1 MSKHDDA
8 VRLRHMLDHARE
20 AVLLLRGKRHSDLED
35 SRVLQLALVRLIE
48 IVGEAANQ
56 ISKETQGR
64 HPQVTWAQIIG
75 MRNRLIHGY
84 DFVDIDILW
93 QTVCEDLPEL
103 ITVLERLIP
112 REGT

>member
-20 AVLLLRGKRHSDLED
+20 AVALIQDKRCAHLED

-48 IVGEAANQ
+48 IVGEAASHVSEQ
-56 ISKETQGR
+56 ERGK
-64 HPQVTWAQIIG
+64 HPQIAWAQIIG

-84 DFVDIDILW
+84 DFVDTEILW
-93 QTVCEDLPEL
+93 QTVKEDLPEL
-103 ITVLERLIP
+103 IRILEQIVLPEII
-112 REGT
+112 